1 MHKNNL
7 KKNRK
12 RMDWAG
18 GGLERVMIRAAFDSE
33 GLWEPWV
40 IRKHFLPYN
49 KILLSKQITMAS
61 I

>member
-1 MHKNNL
+1 
-7 KKNRK
+7 
-12 RMDWAG
+12 MDWAG

-49 KILLSKQITMAS
+49 KILLSKQIIMAS